1 MAEITQPG
9 VGFWATSVDLD
20 LPVGYDTSLSVQFT
34 NSTSKDSSIAKFQS
48 ELFVNGWQ
56 FGKYGMLPLESIV
69 VSQEL
74 NVGPQTPFPVPEG
87 ILNFNG
93 PNYLASTIWSMDSQ
107 PFQLAGLQ
115 LQADAAIQSGY
126 IKPDLV
132 QGLRYLYREIGWLL
146 NGLGHLGP
154 G

>member
-1 MAEITQPG
+1 MTTFYLLTEG
-9 VGFWATSVDLD
+9 
-20 LPVGYDTSLSVQFT
+20 GYGYLVEKNTGNLHGEQYRDHS
-34 NSTSKDSSIAKFQS
+34 
-48 ELFVNGWQ
+48 
-56 FGKYGMLPLESIV
+56 
-69 VSQEL
+69 
-74 NVGPQTPFPVPEG
+74 
-87 ILNFNG
+87 G
-93 PNYLASTIWSMDSQ
+93 PNYLALTIWSMDSQ

-132 QGLRYLYREIGWLL
+132 QGLRYLYREIGWLF